1 MNSSVKTA
9 IETAISHSFIQG
21 DLPVSE
27 EFIPSLLTNN
37 YKNGQKVLTTLEK
50 QLLECDAFE
59 FSVAFITVSGVEPLL
74 MTFKELERKE
84 VPGRILTTDYLTF
97 SEPEAL
103 RKLASLKNLEVRM
116 YQAEEEG
123 FHTKGYIFHKD
134 ESIRMVIGSSNMT
147 LNALTRS
154 EEWNAGLVSMKEG
167 SFAEEVSENFE
178 KLWESVHSRPVD
190 EIIDSYEQKYK
201 IVQEQKRV
209 AAQRTPVK
217 YQEYTL
223 SPNPMQVQFTQEI
236 ENLIQKGEDRALLI
250 SATGTGK
257 TYASAFALRQ
267 IKPKRALFLVHRE
280 QILRQAKQSYERV
293 LGSNHTYGLVSG
305 TSHEMDCDYT
315 FGTVQTFSR
324 EGFLNSIKPDEYDVI
339 VIDEVHHAGA
349 ETYQRIMNH
358 FKPKFWLG
366 MTASPERN
374 DGYDIFEAF
383 HHNIAGEIRLQQALE
398 EDYLAPFHY
407 FGLSDLVVKTD
418 NETVE
423 YNAADGAFRD
433 IEVDERVDHVM
444 EQANYYGY
452 SGDRVKGLIFVST
465 NKEAERLSKKFNERG
480 WRTASLSGMNS
491 QEEREM
497 AIRRLTGENGPDAL
511 DYLITV
517 DIFNEGVDIPDV
529 NQVIMLRPT
538 QSAIVFVQQLG
549 RGLRK
554 AKDKEF
560 VVVLDFIGNYDSNYL
575 IPIALSGDQSYN
587 KDNMRRFVQ
596 EGTRLIPGAST
607 IHFDEIARKRIFE
620 AVDQAKTNSVALLR
634 ESYTQLKFK
643 LGHIPRLTDFDKYES
658 IDPNLFFQN
667 SNLGSYQAFL
677 MKYEKEYEPRFNK
690 DELLYLKYLSN
701 RFGEGK
707 WIDELL
713 IIKQLMINPNFEEH
727 QWEKE
732 LTDQGVRVSEN
743 TMPVLKNSLS
753 GRYAVGTGAV
763 NLNKIKFT
771 DYETGKIDPKF
782 SKMLEHKEFAN
793 AVEEV
798 IDFSEARNQKNF
810 SDTYEDTKLKLNAK
824 YTYEEVCRLL
834 EWEMPAVPQNIGG
847 YWIDKKTKTYP
858 VFINYD
864 KKEDVAEHLRYH
876 DRFLSPNRLRAMSKN
891 GRTHNSDDMSTAL
904 HADELKFGMHLFI
917 RKNKDDKM
925 SKEFYYLG
933 KIHSTGWYEEQ
944 KNMKN
949 QNVVEI
955 EYELQNPV
963 RDDLYDYFTND

>member
-1 MNSSVKTA
+1 
-9 IETAISHSFIQG
+9 
-21 DLPVSE
+21 
-27 EFIPSLLTNN
+27 
-37 YKNGQKVLTTLEK
+37 
-50 QLLECDAFE
+50 
-59 FSVAFITVSGVEPLL
+59 
-74 MTFKELERKE
+74 
-84 VPGRILTTDYLTF
+84 
-97 SEPEAL
+97 
-103 RKLASLKNLEVRM
+103 
-116 YQAEEEG
+116 
-123 FHTKGYIFHKD
+123 
-134 ESIRMVIGSSNMT
+134 
-147 LNALTRS
+147 
-154 EEWNAGLVSMKEG
+154 
-167 SFAEEVSENFE
+167 
-178 KLWESVHSRPVD
+178 
-190 EIIDSYEQKYK
+190 
-201 IVQEQKRV
+201 
-209 AAQRTPVK
+209 
-217 YQEYTL
+217 
-223 SPNPMQVQFTQEI
+223 
-236 ENLIQKGEDRALLI
+236 
-250 SATGTGK
+250 
-257 TYASAFALRQ
+257 
-267 IKPKRALFLVHRE
+267 
-280 QILRQAKQSYERV
+280 
-293 LGSNHTYGLVSG
+293 
-305 TSHEMDCDYT
+305 
-315 FGTVQTFSR
+315 
-324 EGFLNSIKPDEYDVI
+324 
-339 VIDEVHHAGA
+339 
-349 ETYQRIMNH
+349 
-358 FKPKFWLG
+358 
-366 MTASPERN
+366 
-374 DGYDIFEAF
+374 
-383 HHNIAGEIRLQQALE
+383 
-398 EDYLAPFHY
+398 
-407 FGLSDLVVKTD
+407 
-418 NETVE
+418 
-423 YNAADGAFRD
+423 
-433 IEVDERVDHVM
+433 
-444 EQANYYGY
+444 
-452 SGDRVKGLIFVST
+452 
-465 NKEAERLSKKFNERG
+465 
-480 WRTASLSGMNS
+480 MNS
-491 QEEREM
+491 QEERES

-517 DIFNEGVDIPDV
+517 DIFNEGVDIPDI